1 MPEGLS
7 TEEMDRLM
15 ALGMMEHESVVPDV
29 DRQLMRSTDVA
40 PSRPVER
47 REGYKGNFTPPA
59 NMTSDQEA
67 DWKSSIDESFTSQVP
82 EAPGA
87 LATKAFGE
95 PGGMVPPTAGDPAR
109 DPELVLDAAEL
120 TTAFSS
126 IADPTLAS
134 DAVYAGIRTLRGDP
148 AGAALTMALAGG
160 GLGAGAYAHKSGLFR
175 PVLEKMYRSRGLRPD
190 EAEALTGKVLQES
203 ATAWSV
209 SKGMEGLTRP
219 GYSYFT
225 HSVGGG
231 HQAARIHR
239 AGGVHDVS
247 KSVGEHGIM
256 FRQTETGGV
265 IPFMHAIGDGG
276 VSSGKDLGARLIE
289 MATAKGG
296 RTATWIGRAP
306 VTFIVELPTKARSIP
321 GLHYETILS
330 ASKGLSEAAQ
340 AVSKRLSG
348 KGRKGSTMGGRV
360 LNRTI
365 PPEHIKGVLVN
376 GKIIS
381 FDEYMGLLKPA
392 REGKWRWRT
401 D

>member
-1 MPEGLS
+1 MASEYDGKMLELRKSVPQAGDEPNALR
-7 TEEMDRLM
+7 EE
-15 ALGMMEHESVVPDV
+15 
-29 DRQLMRSTDVA
+29 
-40 PSRPVER
+40 
-47 REGYKGNFTPPA
+47 YKGFLSPA
-59 NMTSDQEA
+59 GMSPDQEA
-67 DWKSSIDESFTSQVP
+67 AWKGSIDESFTSQVP

-190 EAEALTGKVLQES
+190 EAKALTGKVLQEA
-203 ATAWSV
+203 ATARSV
-209 SKGMEGLTRP
+209 SKSMEGLTRP

-231 HQAARIHR
+231 HQARRIHR

-256 FRQTETGGV
+256 FRQREGGSV
-265 IPFMHAIGDGG
+265 VPFMHAIGDGG

-306 VTFIVELPTKARSIP
+306 VTFIVELPTKARSVP

-340 AVSKRLSG
+340 TVSKGLSG
-348 KGRKGSTMGGRV
+348 EGRKATTYGRV

-392 REGKWRWRT
+392 REGKWRWKT
-401 D
+401 E